1 LNRNNAPPSEVQK
14 LTGSERGRWHVLTRD
29 HLYTVDLSEM
39 TVTPFP
45 APKTKHRPG
54 DGLLSLRSL
63 VICWVGDPGYWTMN
77 PDSQSPTIPFYWY
90 LTSEIDKIRRLPD
103 GHEDVPGDN
112 PPWGVEPLSSELDAL
127 AALVADLRAVLGSR
141 TVSNLGGADGSLQL
155 ELWTQGLLSP
165 PDFGVARLRVASR
178 AVSILQRG
186 GAQAECIAKWFF
198 APSRELSDRS
208 PIETIFLKDIETA
221 DRILKNAAQR
231 FLRAS

>member
-1 LNRNNAPPSEVQK
+1 
-14 LTGSERGRWHVLTRD
+14 VLTRD

-45 APKTKHRPG
+45 APKTKHRPR
-54 DGLLSLRSL
+54 DGLLPLRSL

-77 PDSQSPTIPFYWY
+77 PDWPSPTIPFYWY
-90 LTSEIDKIRRLPD
+90 LTSEIEKIRRLPD
-103 GHEDVPGDN
+103 GHEGVPGDN
-112 PPWGVEPLSSELDAL
+112 PPWGVETLSAERDAL

-141 TVSNLGGADGSLQL
+141 TVSNLGGADGALQL

-178 AVSILQRG
+178 AVSFLKRG
-186 GAQAECIAKWFF
+186 GTQAEGIARWFF
-198 APSRELSDRS
+198 APSSELCDRS
-208 PIETIFLKDIETA
+208 PVETIFLVDTETA
-221 DRILKNAAQR
+221 DLILNNAARR